1 MNKYKK
7 LAIIAG
13 SILIL
18 DQITKAVV
26 FSSISLHQMIPVI
39 PGFFDLT
46 HIHNT
51 GGAFGV
57 FADSSPV
64 LRKFIFLF
72 VSSLAACAI
81 LYFYRQTPDK
91 YRFLS
96 AAWASVFGGAV
107 GNLIDRAFR
116 DGKVVDFLDFQIM
129 GWHWPAFNVADSA
142 ITIGMAVVVF
152 HLIFNKMP
160 E

>member
-1 MNKYKK
+1 MNKYVK

-13 SILIL
+13 SILVL
-18 DQITKAVV
+18 DQATKAVV
-26 FSSISLHQMIPVI
+26 FSKIPLYQIIPVV

-51 GGAFGV
+51 GGAFGL

-64 LRKFIFLF
+64 LRKIVFLLIPSF
-72 VSSLAACAI
+72 VVVFVFYL
-81 LYFYRQTPDK
+81 YRQTPDTQ
-91 YRFLS
+91 RFLS
-96 AAWASVFGGAV
+96 VAWAFVLGGAI

-116 DGKVVDFLDFQIM
+116 DGKVVDFLYFHIRDVY
-129 GWHWPAFNVADSA
+129 WPAFNVADSA
-142 ITIGMAVVVF
+142 VSVGVAILLF
-152 HLIFNKMP
+152 HIVFNKMP